1 MIWHTDSLEAK
12 LKIGFGLCLLIQL
25 ICCSFLFWFFPLW
38 QSVLI
43 VILLLAL
50 FAFVFKRL
58 SVQILV
64 AFRRASVQL
73 EALQQQDYS
82 LVAKPVFTQGYVA
95 EFHRQLNE
103 LGTVLQEHK
112 SRYDQQQFL
121 VYRLIDQLNTPI
133 LVFNQRMQLSYANT
147 AFAELF
153 GQPWQSLRHASPA
166 LLGLAAEPEW
176 RFDDINKTHQWQIRT
191 SRFVDQGIN
200 HQLLVFINIQS
211 ALRESQLAAWQ
222 QLIRVLS
229 HEIRNSLTPVA
240 ALTENLLAK
249 INSERESQA
258 LSLIAERCQ
267 HLQDFVSRYAELH
280 KPLSVQ
286 LQWVDAQLLCQRLI
300 GLFPTANIK
309 SRGLPMKLWSDPVLL
324 QQVLINLIKNA
335 LEASSSEALVELV
348 FSQGDGYEIRIV
360 DCGHG
365 IANSENLFVP
375 FYTTKAQGQG
385 IGLSLSRHIVEQMGG
400 QLSLRNN
407 NQGDGAHALVYLPSA
422 SQY

>member
-1 MIWHTDSLEAK
+1 MNWHTDSLEAK
-12 LKIGFGLCLLIQL
+12 LKMGFGLCLLVQL
-25 ICCSFLFWFFPLW
+25 IFCGFLFWYFPLW
-38 QSVLI
+38 HSALI
-43 VILLLAL
+43 AMLLLGL

-82 LVAKPVFTQGYVA
+82 LVAKPVFSQGYVA

-103 LGTVLQEHK
+103 LGDVLQEHK

-133 LVFNQRMQLSYANT
+133 LVFNQRLQLSYANA
-147 AFAELF
+147 AFTTLF
-153 GQPWQSLRHASPA
+153 GQPWQSLRHASPT
-166 LLGLAAEPEW
+166 LLGLVAEPEW
-176 RFDDINKTHQWQIRT
+176 RFDDINKAHQWQIRT
-191 SRFVDQGIN
+191 SRFVEQGIN

-240 ALTENLLAK
+240 ALTENLQTK
-249 INSERESQA
+249 IQSERESQA
-258 LSLIAERCQ
+258 LGLIAERCQ

-286 LQWVDAQLLCQRLI
+286 LQWVDGHILCQRLM
-300 GLFPTANIK
+300 GLFPTANIHV
-309 SRGLPMKLWSDPVLL
+309 RGLPIKLWSDPVLL
-324 QQVLINLIKNA
+324 QQVLINLIKNS
-335 LEASSSEALVELV
+335 LEASSPEALIELV
-348 FSQGDGYEIRIV
+348 FSQGEGYEIRIV
-360 DCGHG
+360 DRGHG

-385 IGLSLSRHIVEQMGG
+385 IGLSISRHIIEQMGG

-407 NQGDGAHALVYLPSA
+407 SQGGGAHALIYLLGTS
-422 SQY
+422 